1 MLLIPFSAMNPPIR
15 TMPRPPRLLCSAAL
29 IAACMATASTSALAA
44 VDATQARELAQKNA
58 CLACHSVSSRV
69 VGPSYKEV
77 AARYAKDPTMDA
89 AALAA
94 RIRSGGKGHWGTMEM
109 PPQPNLSEADA
120 RTLAEW
126 ILADP
131 SK

>member
-1 MLLIPFSAMNPPIR
+1 M
-15 TMPRPPRLLCSAAL
+15 
-29 IAACMATASTSALAA
+29 
-44 VDATQARELAQKNA
+44 
-58 CLACHSVSSRV
+58 SSRV